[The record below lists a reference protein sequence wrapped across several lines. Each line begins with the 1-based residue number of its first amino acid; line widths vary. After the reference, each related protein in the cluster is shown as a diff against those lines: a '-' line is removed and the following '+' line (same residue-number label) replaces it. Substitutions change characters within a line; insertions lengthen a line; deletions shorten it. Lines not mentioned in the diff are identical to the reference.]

1 MKFVSRHVLSA
12 SVLVLTACQMSSAQ
26 TIKPSVLM
34 NTGAEVRQELKQAIV
49 TLTGFSSVSL
59 SDSDLTQSSELMIER
74 NHQRDGNGELIQG
87 RDLENAAAF
96 STHAAGWALL
106 ASASGKRQ
114 ETTLETG
121 SVQARL
127 ALTSVT

>member
-59 SDSDLTQSSELMIER
+59 SESDLTQSSELMIER

-87 RDLENAAAF
+87 RDLEMPQRF
-96 STHAAGWALL
+96 QLMLQDGRCWLQHLG
-106 ASASGKRQ
+106 SGKRQ
-114 ETTLETG
+114 LLK
-121 SVQARL
+121 L
-127 ALTSVT
+127 AQCKPALP